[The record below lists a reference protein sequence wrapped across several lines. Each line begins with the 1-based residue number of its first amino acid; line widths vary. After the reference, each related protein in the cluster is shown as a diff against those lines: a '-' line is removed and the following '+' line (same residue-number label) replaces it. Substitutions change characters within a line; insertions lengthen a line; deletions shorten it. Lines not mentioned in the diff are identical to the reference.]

1 MCPARQGH
9 SDPGESS
16 STQAQE
22 SQQRGCDSCTLG
34 ETLCCQLD
42 KSQERGDAEAGRE
55 QFVHSDIINLHLG
68 LISFGIEIFFLTAGI
83 SHLCL
88 FCTKTRDCWPSL

>member
-1 MCPARQGH
+1 M
-9 SDPGESS
+9 DPGESS

-22 SQQRGCDSCTLG
+22 NSTRDVTAAHQGKPFAVSWVSQKREGMLKQGK
-34 ETLCCQLD
+34 
-42 KSQERGDAEAGRE
+42 KSL
-55 QFVHSDIINLHLG
+55 FVDSDIINLHLG

-88 FCTKTRDCWPSL
+88 VCTPQTEKARDCWPSL